1 MQETGVES
9 LVWIY
14 SLEEEMVNPFQYS
27 CLKNPMNRGAWRATI
42 HRVTKNQT
50 RLNATQHNTVLYLAC
65 DWHHELFCHV
75 ESFTTSTVGTS
86 PTTNRPE
93 GAVLQKN
100 EE

>member
-1 MQETGVES
+1 
-9 LVWIY
+9 
-14 SLEEEMVNPFQYS
+14 MVNPFQYS

-86 PTTNRPE
+86 PTMNRPE